1 MGNGKLPF
9 DTRLSY
15 LFSSIRVLYH
25 NHFFLVQPMI
35 VTGPLSMNLYSEL
48 AEELSNGETNGI
60 GMRVVD
66 VGERGEFTHKWLLL
80 DEKEQFIQR
89 STVAL
94 QRSNDS
100 YKAPQR
106 RMRQSVV

>member
-1 MGNGKLPF
+1 
-9 DTRLSY
+9 
-15 LFSSIRVLYH
+15 
-25 NHFFLVQPMI
+25 MI

-80 DEKEQFIQR
+80 EEKEQFIQR
-89 STVAL
+89 STVI
-94 QRSNDS
+94 
-100 YKAPQR
+100 
-106 RMRQSVV
+106 